1 MMYLCQLLKTEVYF
15 KMPILRIFLIFISLN
30 AFSDTLYN
38 FTEESQEIRFNNL
51 IKDIRCPKCTSG
63 SLSSS
68 NAPISEDLKLKIVDM
83 IKENKTDQEI
93 KEYVAS
99 RFGKESLYEPDFNK
113 STYFLWFSPFI
124 LLFLAL
130 TFFLFRS
137 K

>member
-15 KMPILRIFLIFISLN
+15 KMPILRVFLIFISLN

>member
-1 MMYLCQLLKTEVYF
+1 
-15 KMPILRIFLIFISLN
+15 
-30 AFSDTLYN
+30 
-38 FTEESQEIRFNNL
+38 
-51 IKDIRCPKCTSG
+51 
-63 SLSSS
+63 
-68 NAPISEDLKLKIVDM
+68 M

-124 LLFLAL
+124 FLFLAL
-130 TFFLFRS
+130 TFFLFRP

>member
-1 MMYLCQLLKTEVYF
+1 MYLCQLLKTEAYF

-30 AFSDTLYN
+30 VFSDTLYN

>member
-1 MMYLCQLLKTEVYF
+1 MYLCQLLKTEVYF

-38 FTEESQEIRFNNL
+38 FTEETQEIRFNNL

>member
-1 MMYLCQLLKTEVYF
+1 MS
-15 KMPILRIFLIFISLN
+15 ILRIFLIFISLN